1 MKTLFSKKER
11 VLLLKLITMSAA
23 AADAIMMFLPLLK
36 CTIHGANGASREG
49 IYAYFYVRKNKL
61 KA

>member
-1 MKTLFSKKER
+1 
-11 VLLLKLITMSAA
+11 MSAA